1 MKQADLYL
9 DTANMADGLTPA
21 NQGARRSTT
30 GQQRPGGGGGQHN
43 KNSKADLNRR
53 KPCNCKNSKVSM
65 HFLIPLKIFWDC
77 FILACTLSSRAYV

>member
-9 DTANMADGLTPA
+9 DTVNMADGLTPA
-21 NQGARRSTT
+21 SQGARRTTT

-53 KPCNCKNSKVSM
+53 KPCNCKNSKVGTSAY
-65 HFLIPLKIFWDC
+65 LVTC
-77 FILACTLSSRAYV
+77 ILAYA